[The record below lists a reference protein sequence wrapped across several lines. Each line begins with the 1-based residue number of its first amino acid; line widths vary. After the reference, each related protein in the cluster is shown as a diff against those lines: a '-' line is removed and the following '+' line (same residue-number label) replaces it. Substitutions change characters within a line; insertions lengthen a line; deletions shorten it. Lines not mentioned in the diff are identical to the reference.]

1 MDRLVYG
8 AGCRQQEDRLDDGPR
23 VRAVR
28 RVVPELDFDGGVLRV
43 GPGDAFRADDDA
55 HRAAFEADPALGA
68 EVVHLRDAA
77 ADMRDFAQAVKDNP
91 TLLLLSSDRS
101 SDKRIGR

>member
-1 MDRLVYG
+1 MRKALAPSGDMASTVKKLDTLV
-8 AGCRQQEDRLDDGPR
+8 
-23 VRAVR
+23 
-28 RVVPELDFDGGVLRV
+28 GGLNMLLLRSQ
-43 GPGDAFRADDDA
+43 GDVDVTLR
-55 HRAAFEADPALGA
+55 
-68 EVVHLRDAA
+68 HLRDAA